1 MFEGLKKKFSDL
13 VGSIVKKEET
23 KVSEGE
29 KQTPSP
35 EIPKERELEIAAPKE
50 VDRKFEPVVE
60 QESLPLPIK
69 EVKKERLEPVVEK
82 ENLPLPEKT
91 EKKAEMKKEQ
101 IKQIIKEPVIAPVQM
116 QRPAEVKEERKTIL
130 TEKPKF
136 SVVSQIKSF
145 VLGKVTIKEHDVDE
159 LLEGF
164 KLSLVETDVN
174 YEVAEKLVDSIKA
187 KLIGATVETKGIT
200 PYINKV
206 VRDSLYEI
214 LDKGSSQDLIKMALE
229 KKAAGQTPFRILFI
243 GPNGAGKTTTMA
255 KIANLVLSNN
265 MNCVLSASDTF
276 RAAAIEQTVHHA
288 EKLGIKAIK
297 GTYGADPASVAFDAI
312 EYAKAHR
319 IDVVLIDSAGRQ
331 DTNKSLM
338 DEMRKMVRVTAPD
351 LKIFIG
357 ESTTGSAIMDQV
369 REFDNAIKLDG
380 IILTKLDCDAKGG
393 NTISIL
399 GSSPV
404 PILYFGLGEKYTDMM
419 RYSPEFIIGNII
431 PTAG

>member
-23 KVSEGE
+23 KVSEE
-29 KQTPSP
+29 QPQTPAA
-35 EIPKERELEIAAPKE
+35 EIPQEKELEIEAPKE
-50 VDRKFEPVVE
+50 VNKRLEPVVE
-60 QESLPLPIK
+60 KESLPLPIK
-69 EVKKERLEPVVEK
+69 EVKKERLEPVIEK
-82 ENLPLPEKT
+82 ENLPLSEKT
-91 EKKAEMKKEQ
+91 EKKVEMRAEPL
-101 IKQIIKEPVIAPVQM
+101 KQVPKEPITPPVQKE
-116 QRPAEVKEERKTIL
+116 RPAEIKEERKTIL

-145 VLGKVTIKEHDVDE
+145 VLGKVTIKEHDVEE

-174 YEVAEKLVDSIKA
+174 YEVAEKLVDSIKL

-214 LDKGSSQDLIKMALE
+214 LDKGSSQDLVRMALD
-229 KKAAGQTPFRILFI
+229 KKAANQTPFRILFI

-255 KIANLVLSNN
+255 KIAKLVLTNN
-265 MNCVLSASDTF
+265 MSCVLSASDTF

-288 EKLGIKAIK
+288 DKLGIKAIK

-338 DEMRKMVRVTAPD
+338 DEMRKMVRVTSPD

-369 REFDNAIKLDG
+369 REFNNAIRLDG
-380 IILTKLDCDAKGG
+380 VILTKLDCDAKGG

-404 PILYFGLGEKYTDMM
+404 PILYFGLGEKYTDIM
-419 RYSPEFIIGNII
+419 RYSPDFIVGNIM